1 MLVKDGMTTYVLT
14 VSPET
19 NLEEAYDLLEKHG
32 IRRFPV
38 VGQEGT
44 LIGVVSISDIKMVLV
59 PLWRGRPL
67 PSPLKQGRLKPKS
80 SKKSGKNG
88 QEIEYHLPSE
98 LTVADVMTEEVFT
111 IHPFQNVA
119 EAARLIH
126 RHKIGGLPVVD
137 EQGKVVGVI
146 TAMDLFEIFIKVMGI
161 SRAANRI
168 DVDLKDDPEG
178 LNRALGIVRDC
189 DGRIISVIM
198 GGAENGNV
206 HSFELEPCDLNPVI
220 EALGEAGYSVVG
232 TAGTRY
238 LYGVNF

>member
-14 VSPET
+14 VSSET

-44 LIGVVSISDIKMVLV
+44 LIGVVSLSDIKMVLV

-126 RHKIGGLPVVD
+126 RHKIGGLPVVN
-137 EQGKVVGVI
+137 EQSKVVGVI

-178 LNRALGIVRDC
+178 LNRALRIVRDC